1 MWKTS
6 EWHTNKTWQTYANFC
21 IRRTQT
27 SKNVKIRNKNW
38 KISSIKVESFA
49 GKYHYSIILRWGGLN
64 QQQSWDWYKHGI
76 STAEIYRL
84 FSLHGGLTWWKP
96 TEKMWYPGNS
106 DQIQEHQ
113 EAEDS
118 QRRHLTAVEISH
130 GVGVE
135 GMISNWKGEEWNI
148 RQDQEEEWLVSV
160 GIAHQFLASSNQ
172 PPPHDEIQASIF
184 GGLSLNKRFQR
195 IDWHLVQ
202 PFQKQ
207 QEQGWIMA

>member
-113 EAEDS
+113 EAE
-118 QRRHLTAVEISH
+118 TAKGDTWQPWRSPMASE
-130 GVGVE
+130 
-135 GMISNWKGEEWNI
+135 WKGWSATGKEKNGTSDKIKKKNGWYLLVSPTNF
-148 RQDQEEEWLVSV
+148 WLVA
-160 GIAHQFLASSNQ
+160 INLPLTMKFKRQFLEVF
-172 PPPHDEIQASIF
+172 P
-184 GGLSLNKRFQR
+184 
-195 IDWHLVQ
+195 
-202 PFQKQ
+202 
-207 QEQGWIMA
+207 